1 MRRSRVAILCG
12 LCVVTGISG
21 LIALYGGSV
30 RMPVRAVVEM
40 LWAAGIS
47 GLIALYGAVRLPVPA
62 AVEMLWSAA
71 IRAMEKWPSSWQ
83 VILFQLR
90 LPRVLLAGLTGAS
103 LAAAGATYQGLFQNP
118 MADPF
123 VLGVSAGAALGA
135 AITMAGGFSGVM
147 VPLAAFVGALGAVA
161 VVYTLA
167 RGEGGASVMTLL
179 LAGVAMSALLSGL
192 VSLII
197 FFSGEEMR
205 AIVYWTMGGLGRSNW
220 TQLRTVLPFQAL
232 GLVPLIVYSRHLN
245 AMLMGDET
253 ALYLG
258 VDVERVRKYLL
269 LGASMLAAVAVSVGG
284 IIGFVGLIVPHVV
297 RLLAGPDHRFL
308 MLASI
313 LVGAPFLI
321 LADLAARTV
330 MSPAELPVGIITA
343 ILGGPFFLYLLVRH
357 RKWKA

>member
-1 MRRSRVAILCG
+1 MRGGGITVLGGLLAVTGACVLISLCG
-12 LCVVTGISG
+12 
-21 LIALYGGSV
+21 
-30 RMPVRAVVEM
+30 
-40 LWAAGIS
+40 
-47 GLIALYGAVRLPVPA
+47 GAVRIPVGTVA
-62 AVEMLWSAA
+62 AMLWSAVTGGGTA
-71 IRAMEKWPSSWQ
+71 EAWPSSWET
-83 VILFQLR
+83 ILFTLR

-135 AITMAGGFSGVM
+135 AVIMAGGFGGVM
-147 VPLAAFVGALGAVA
+147 VPLAAFVGALCAVA
-161 VVYTLA
+161 VVYMLA

-179 LAGVAMSALLSGL
+179 LAGVATSAFLSGL

-205 AIVYWTMGGLGRSNW
+205 AIVYWTMGGLGRANW
-220 TQLRTVLPFQAL
+220 GQLRMVLPLQVL
-232 GLVPLIVYSRHLN
+232 GLMPLVIHSRHLN

-258 VDVERVRKYLL
+258 VDVERVRKLL
-269 LGASMLAAVAVSVGG
+269 LVGASMLAAVAVSVGG
-284 IIGFVGLIVPHVV
+284 IIGFVGLIVPHMV
-297 RLLAGPDHRFL
+297 RLVAGPDHRFL
-308 MLASI
+308 MPASI
-313 LVGAPFLI
+313 LVGAPFLM

-330 MSPAELPVGIITA
+330 LSPTELPVGIITA

-357 RKWKA
+357 RRWKV